1 MLRANVV
8 SKINKMKKK
17 IKVVAFYLP
26 QYHPFPEND
35 EWWGKGFTEWTNV
48 GKAKKLF
55 PRHYQPHV
63 PADLGYYD
71 LRLPVVREQQAEMA
85 KAYGLSAFCIYHY
98 WFGDGKVLMERPLND
113 MLKLKS
119 PEFPFLLCWA
129 NHSWENK
136 NWNSDSQ
143 RMERKMLI
151 EQKYLGLDD
160 AEKQFYYLL
169 DAFKDERYF
178 KIKGRLAYVFYR
190 ADMIPYYKE
199 MCELWNKLAEENGL
213 PGFYFISNV
222 SDMSL
227 LNHPANQYMES
238 NCLCLMS
245 EVWGGYSSLSN
256 RIKEK
261 LSKFIGVPTR
271 VVSYK
276 NAIGKMVSNLF
287 SENRIIP
294 VVVPNWDHSPR
305 LGANGTIFHNST
317 PNLFEKLFS
326 QTIDLVK
333 EKSDDERIV
342 FVKSWNEWAEGN
354 HLEPDLRY
362 GTGYLEVIKRG
373 LLNFDKL

>member
-71 LRLPVVREQQAEMA
+71 LRLPEVREQQAEMA
-85 KAYGLSAFCIYHY
+85 MAYGLSAFCIYHY

-169 DAFKDERYF
+169 DAFKDDRYF

-199 MCELWNKLAEENGL
+199 MCDLWNKLAEENGL

-227 LNHPANQYMES
+227 LNHPANLYMES

-245 EVWGGYSSLSN
+245 EVWGGYTSLMN
-256 RIKEK
+256 RVREK
-261 LSKFIGVPTR
+261 LSKIIGVPTR

-276 NAIGKMVSNLF
+276 KAIEKMVSKRF
-287 SENRIIP
+287 SENRIMP

-317 PNLFEKLFS
+317 PDLFEKLFS

-362 GTGYLEVIKRG
+362 GTGYLEAIKRG
-373 LLNFDKL
+373 LLNFEK

>member
-1 MLRANVV
+1 
-8 SKINKMKKK
+8 MKKK

-85 KAYGLSAFCIYHY
+85 MAYGLSAFCIYHY

-342 FVKSWNEWAEGN
+342 FIKSWNEWAEGN